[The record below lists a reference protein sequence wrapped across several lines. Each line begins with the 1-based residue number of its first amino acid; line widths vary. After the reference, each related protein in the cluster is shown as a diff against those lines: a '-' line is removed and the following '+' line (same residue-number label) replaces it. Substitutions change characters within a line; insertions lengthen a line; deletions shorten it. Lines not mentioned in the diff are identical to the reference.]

1 MNRFVRNPSMRTTDR
16 LRANKR
22 YSAEMRNSTAQR
34 EARRTRFLQACM
46 WLRGH
51 LFPLALAGG
60 NLAVLSV
67 WLLEMEGNPGKR
79 RVTTSWGNG
88 VTFTLG
94 TALCGLGLLLV
105 LPFVP
110 TVVKWC
116 AKKDVFNFVRDDD
129 EDGLS
134 NFGRKAHEKL
144 ATTNPRR
151 PTMLGSTANLDA
163 LAGSS
168 RNLCPNAQN
177 LSLIH
182 I

>member
-1 MNRFVRNPSMRTTDR
+1 MAIFARRWKFPPLARVAAVMIMRCVRNPRCGNDDR

-34 EARRTRFLQACM
+34 EARRTRLLQACV

-51 LFPLALAGG
+51 FFPPSRSPAATA
-60 NLAVLSV
+60 AVLSV

-129 EDGLS
+129 DDG
-134 NFGRKAHEKL
+134 
-144 ATTNPRR
+144 
-151 PTMLGSTANLDA
+151 
-163 LAGSS
+163 
-168 RNLCPNAQN
+168 
-177 LSLIH
+177 
-182 I
+182 

>member
-1 MNRFVRNPSMRTTDR
+1 MHRFVRNPSIRTTNR

-34 EARRTRFLQACM
+34 EARRTRFLQACV

-51 LFPLALAGG
+51 VFPLVLAGG

-94 TALCGLGLLLV
+94 TALCGLGRCSCCRSCRRWSSGA
-105 LPFVP
+105 PRR
-110 TVVKWC
+110 TSSTSC
-116 AKKDVFNFVRDDD
+116 
-129 EDGLS
+129 
-134 NFGRKAHEKL
+134 
-144 ATTNPRR
+144 ATTTR
-151 PTMLGSTANLDA
+151 TG
-163 LAGSS
+163 
-168 RNLCPNAQN
+168 
-177 LSLIH
+177 
-182 I
+182 